1 MFGLALNLV
10 GLRIRGPV
18 GLGLK
23 AYSLQDVGI
32 LGAGAEVLGRS
43 SGDCVVLRK
52 GSPVLFSLLLR
63 RHIKKLGFYC
73 VGRYAGSGFNAKKQ
87 KNPLNPNPKLL
98 ER

>member
-63 RHIKKLGFYC
+63 RHIKKLGSA
-73 VGRYAGSGFNAKKQ
+73 VLGGMLDPG
-87 KNPLNPNPKLL
+87 LMPNNRKLP
-98 ER
+98 